1 MNPAR
6 GAALCAAIAILLS
19 SSLVQASALYPD
31 EPSGWSQIVRHQ
43 FNDKTNGG
51 ACFDYYPDSSG
62 TYSAILSDGSAWTS
76 PSSFLRE
83 TKPAGQSVG
92 GTQLECVFPAKRS
105 IFWGFT
111 WRSSNP
117 FGGYNNGANK
127 MGFMMSNRPTGGGAL
142 WGLHYRG
149 NTNGSRVIAVF
160 LQSAPG
166 VNNCHI
172 SGAVDICSDGAIFI
186 PNVNGS
192 PVLEGQI
199 HKVEVTMIRSTSE
212 TSKDGTI
219 RVVVDGVVRTNY
231 TNVNF
236 PAWDF
241 VSVQTNHTWDGQCAN
256 RPGGNPLTPT
266 VAPNDCRTFD
276 DWHDTDDWYVSSG
289 SGGGVTP
296 PPPPPTDTTPPG
308 QVTSVTVTQLN

>member
-1 MNPAR
+1 MTRALR
-6 GAALCAAIAILLS
+6 AVCALLLLLVAAPG
-19 SSLVQASALYPD
+19 QASVLYPD
-31 EPSGWSQIVRHQ
+31 EPAGWSQLLRHQ

-51 ACFDYYPDSSG
+51 TCSDYYPDSSG
-62 TYSAILSDGSAWTS
+62 KYATILSDGSAWTS

-111 WRSSNP
+111 FRTSNP
-117 FGGYNNGANK
+117 FGGYNNAANK
-127 MGFMMSNRPTGGGAL
+127 YGFMMTNRPTGGGAL
-142 WGLHYRG
+142 WGLHYYG
-149 NTNGSRVIAVF
+149 NSNGSRVISVF
-160 LQSAPG
+160 LQAVT
-166 VNNCHI
+166 VNNCHLSNFYGDCNGSSFVI
-172 SGAVDICSDGAIFI
+172 L
-186 PNVNGS
+186 PNVNAS
-192 PVLEGQI
+192 PVVEGQI

-241 VSVQTNHTWDGQCAN
+241 VSVQTNHTWDGQCATRN
-256 RPGGNPLTPT
+256 TSVGPTTP
-266 VAPNDCRTFD
+266 PNDCRTFD
-276 DWHDTDDWYVSSG
+276 DWYDTDDWYVSSG
-289 SGGGVTP
+289 AGGGGGTAP
-296 PPPPPTDTTPPG
+296 PPPPPLPPNMPTNLRV
-308 QVTSVTVTQLN
+308 Q